1 MKKIYITIFIVS
13 VFLFIIGCAQKE
25 KPQEKVKTEVEAD
38 TTKKVKEI
46 ELTGKERAIIYMKK
60 GGKIIIEFFPENAP
74 KTVRNFV
81 KLAKEGFY
89 DGLTFHRVVPNFVAQ
104 GGCPKGD
111 GTGDAGYNIEAEF
124 NTRPHKTGTV
134 AMARSQDPN
143 SASCQ
148 FYICLAPQPRLD
160 GKYTVFGQVLEGM
173 EVVKKIQIGDVMES
187 VKIVE
192 K

>member
-1 MKKIYITIFIVS
+1 MKKIYTIIFIAS
-13 VFLFIIGCAQKE
+13 VFLFITGCAQKE
-25 KPQEKVKTEVEAD
+25 KPQEKPKIEAKTEATE
-38 TTKKVKEI
+38 KVKEV

-60 GGKIIIEFFPENAP
+60 GGKIIIEFFPEDAP

-124 NTRPHKTGTV
+124 NTRSHKAGTV

-148 FYICLAPQPRLD
+148 FYICLAPQPHLD

-173 EVVKKIQIGDVMES
+173 DIVKKIKKGDIMES
-187 VKIVE
+187 VKIV
-192 K
+192 KK

>member
-1 MKKIYITIFIVS
+1 MKKIYTIIFIAS
-13 VFLFIIGCAQKE
+13 VFLFITGCAQKE

-38 TTKKVKEI
+38 TTKKVKEV

-60 GGKIIIEFFPENAP
+60 GGKIIIEFFPEDAP

-124 NTRPHKTGTV
+124 NTRSHKTGTV

-160 GKYTVFGQVLEGM
+160 GKYTVFGQVVGGM
-173 EVVKKIQIGDVMES
+173 EVVKKIKKGDIMES
-187 VKIVE
+187 VEIV
-192 K
+192 KK